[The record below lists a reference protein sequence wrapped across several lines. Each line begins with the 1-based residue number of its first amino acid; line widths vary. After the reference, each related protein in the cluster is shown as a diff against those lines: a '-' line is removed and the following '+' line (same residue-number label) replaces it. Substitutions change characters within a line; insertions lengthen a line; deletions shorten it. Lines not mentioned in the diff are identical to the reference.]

1 MGIWKALGGGGGRIG
16 RLVDGCGRWLEDRS
30 AWTRLRLVRR
40 EMGVDRKRTPVLAPR
55 RGGGVCTAGS
65 GGLGRL
71 AVHTEA
77 CRGLSEDSGIR
88 DGVCAGIRVAGV
100 P

>member
-1 MGIWKALGGGGGRIG
+1 MDGR
-16 RLVDGCGRWLEDRS
+16 GRWLEDRS

-55 RGGGVCTAGS
+55 RGGGVCTAGVWWT
-65 GGLGRL
+65 GAAHGARRG
-71 AVHTEA
+71 

-88 DGVCAGIRVAGV
+88 DGVCAGVRVAGV